1 MRNLVCFAKNRED
14 VELAFR
20 DYMAQYMSE
29 SAKREGY
36 VYDKSIS
43 FAEKEKKVNK
53 LMMDE
58 ISKLSG
64 LNFTNNNVSAEMMAS
79 NPTLRWASF
88 AVVNSLIDMIVPE
101 VIDKSIG
108 AYTEQRYGAYGDNFS
123 FTVEPNDLFYVSKV
137 GRDQRTTEFQ
147 KQFVGQTTITP
158 EARALTVSVN
168 FYKVLCGKES
178 LAKFAMK
185 AVLSLEA
192 QITKEVYIAFNTA
205 MEGIP
210 YVSKTDGLYAKGWSQ
225 DTAIR
230 IAQTVSA
237 YNNGAEAIF
246 MGTKLAL
253 NKVMPMNSNY
263 RYSFDSDYV
272 KVGYIRNFMGYD
284 AMEMRQVAD
293 WKNPY
298 KLVLNDNRLYVIS
311 PSTPKPVKLCYEGAA
326 HNVNRTFEDSADLE
340 STTTIMKSYG
350 IGIATNALVGVIRLD
365 ETEGG

>member
-1 MRNLVCFAKNRED
+1 MKNLVCFSDNRND
-14 VELAFR
+14 VEIAFR
-20 DYMAQYMSE
+20 DYMGQYLTE
-29 SAKREGY
+29 TAGRTGY
-36 VYDKSIS
+36 TYDKNVAFS
-43 FAEKEKKVNK
+43 EKEKKVNA
-53 LMMDE
+53 LMMKE

-64 LNFTNNNVSAEMMAS
+64 LSFSNQAVSAEMMAS

-88 AVVNSLIDMIVPE
+88 AVVNSLIDMIVPD

-108 AYTEQRYGAYGDNFS
+108 AYTETRYGAYGDNFS

-192 QITKEVYIAFNTA
+192 QITKEVYVAFNTA
-205 MEGIP
+205 MEKIP
-210 YVSKTDGLYAKGWSQ
+210 YTSQSEGLYSKGWSQ

-237 YNNGAEAIF
+237 YNNGADSIF

-253 NKVMPMNSNY
+253 NKVMPQNANY
-263 RYSFDSDYV
+263 RYTFDSEYV

-293 WKNPY
+293 WKNPH
-298 KLVLNDNRLYVIS
+298 KLVLNDNRIYVMS
-311 PSTPKPVKLCYEGAA
+311 PAAGKPVKLCYEGAA
-326 HNVNRTFEDSADLE
+326 HNINRQFEDSADLE
-340 STTTIMKSYG
+340 ATTTIFKSYG
-350 IGIATNALVGVIRLD
+350 IGIATNALVGIIRLEESAD
-365 ETEGG
+365 